1 MPPAG
6 PTYVGR
12 PADEKTRGTQ
22 AQVRKHFKE
31 LALGAFALR
40 DQRRA
45 NGTAAAPVKN
55 RNVSFRIMVLAKHL
69 RFYSQCK
76 CI

>member
-1 MPPAG
+1 M
-6 PTYVGR
+6 
-12 PADEKTRGTQ
+12 
-22 AQVRKHFKE
+22 RKHFKE

-40 DQRRA
+40 DQSRA